1 MIKYNSGSYGFS
13 ILFRFHGS
21 AVFKSLLPSLISSVI
36 YLVLDNTVDLQEEGN
51 VLFLHPYPMGAL
63 ISALTFLLAFRA
75 NFSYN
80 RYWEAITAVH
90 QMHSKWL
97 DVGMEL
103 GAFHLQSSVYDR
115 VKPPA
120 FGAHPEFNSLE
131 RARERLNE
139 LTLEELETKL
149 EAMEQDDTID
159 EVMRPTPAK
168 LRSFL
173 RRRRRKEKEAA
184 LEPKKKP
191 SPKHQSKPLARK
203 ARVSVAKSINAVAP
217 PRAAHKQTG
226 EHGIFQNFT
235 DWLTNKPTV
244 NNAIQEPISETIV
257 VQAVAGNGVRAW
269 DRDKPPLFLQEAAHL
284 LSLLSA
290 VAFSTLRNDLEQA
303 DSPLIPFTPGAPW
316 PNVDPDAEGSDI
328 RNFLTAH
335 RSIAVFRY
343 IIGCS
348 RTPAARTLYNA
359 ARPFRVIGGV
369 SDDEIELLQAARGP
383 LAKVALVTMVRILVC
398 NFCRSSVFY
407 VDV

>member
-21 AVFKSLLPSLISSVI
+21 AVFKSLLPSLISSAI
-36 YLVLDNTVDLQEEGN
+36 YLALDHTVDLQEEGN

-97 DVGMEL
+97 DVGMEMA
-103 GAFHLQSSVYDR
+103 AFHLQSSVYDR

-184 LEPKKKP
+184 PEPKKEP
-191 SPKHQSKPLARK
+191 SPKQQSKPPARK
-203 ARVSVAKSINAVAP
+203 LRASVAKSINAVAP
-217 PRAAHKQTG
+217 PRAAHQQTG
-226 EHGIFQNFT
+226 EHRIFQHFT
-235 DWLTNKPTV
+235 DWLTNKPKLD
-244 NNAIQEPISETIV
+244 NPLEEPISEGIV
-257 VQAVAGNGVRAW
+257 VQAVAGNRVNAW
-269 DRDKPPLFLQEAAHL
+269 ASNKPPLFLQEGAHL

-316 PNVDPDAEGSDI
+316 PNVDPDEEGSDA
-328 RNFLTAH
+328 RKLLTAN
-335 RSIAVFRY
+335 RSITVFRY
-343 IIGCS
+343 IIGMS
-348 RTPAARTLYNA
+348 RSPRRRTMYNA

-383 LAKVALVTMVRILVC
+383 LAKVALVTMVRILC
-398 NFCRSSVFY
+398 CKLCRSSVFY
-407 VDV
+407 VNV